1 MKSKELRE
9 MTIDELELKEK
20 ELIEA
25 YFKAKLKAS
34 LGQLEN
40 TSSLRNFR
48 KDIARV
54 KTFIR
59 QKMGSRGQKTDNKEK
74 DIKDKK

>member
-20 ELIEA
+20 ELVEA
-25 YFKAKLKAS
+25 YFKMKMKVS
-34 LGQLEN
+34 LGQIEN
-40 TSSLRNFR
+40 TSSLRNFK

-59 QKMGSRGQKTDNKEK
+59 QKRG
-74 DIKDKK
+74 KK

>member
-20 ELIEA
+20 ELVEA
-25 YFKAKLKAS
+25 YFKMRMKAS

-40 TSSLRNFR
+40 TSSLRNMR
-48 KDIARV
+48 RDIARV

-59 QKMGSRGQKTDNKEK
+59 QKRG
-74 DIKDKK
+74 KK

>member
-1 MKSKELRE
+1 MKAKELRE

-20 ELIEA
+20 ELVEQ
-25 YFKAKLKAS
+25 YFGAKMKAS

-40 TSSLRNFR
+40 PAILRNMR
-48 KDIARV
+48 RDIARI

-59 QKMGSRGQKTDNKEK
+59 QKRNSRMQKTEPGDDKTKNKK
-74 DIKDKK
+74 

>member
-1 MKSKELRE
+1 MKAKELRE

-20 ELIEA
+20 ELVEQ
-25 YFKAKLKAS
+25 YFRAKMKAS

-40 TSSLRNFR
+40 PSILRNMR
-48 KDIARV
+48 KDIARI

-59 QKMGSRGQKTDNKEK
+59 QKRNDRIQNQKMIKTKNKK
-74 DIKDKK
+74 

>member
-20 ELIEA
+20 ELVEA
-25 YFKAKLKAS
+25 YFKMKMKVS
-34 LGQLEN
+34 LGQLED

-48 KDIARV
+48 RDIARV
-54 KTFIR
+54 KTFIK
-59 QKMGSRGQKTDNKEK
+59 QKREK
-74 DIKDKK
+74 K